1 MIEEGFSSRFS
12 VTDGQKFAL
21 KDWLTLPDD
30 LPPEE
35 EVETLL
41 KQRAKEISDLQNV
54 LYADHKW
61 SVLLIFQAMDA
72 AGKDS
77 TIKNVLSGV
86 NPQGCE
92 VHSFKQPSAR
102 ELEHN
107 FLWRAAKCTP
117 ARGKIGVFNRSWYEE
132 ALIVRVHPEFLA
144 PQHLPDGLVT
154 DNLWDERLE
163 DISLFERHL
172 ARSGTKILKFFL
184 NISPEEQKKRL
195 LSRMDNPKKNWKF
208 DKSDIE
214 ERSHWDDYMHAYEQA
229 IQKTA
234 TDHAPWFVIPANN
247 KPYARL
253 AVADAIWAALK
264 TLDLRWPKLNEDLKA
279 ALPDYRKKLEES

>member
-1 MIEEGFSSRFS
+1 MIDEGFSCRFS
-12 VTDGQKFAL
+12 VTDGKKFSL

-30 LPPEE
+30 LPPED
-35 EVETLL
+35 EVEQLL
-41 KQRAKEISDLQNV
+41 KQRVKEISDLQNV

-61 SVLLIFQAMDA
+61 SVLLVFQAMDA

-132 ALIVRVHPEFLA
+132 TLIVRVHPEFLE

-195 LSRMDNPKKNWKF
+195 LSRIDNPKKNWKF
-208 DKSDIE
+208 DKSDID
-214 ERSHWDDYMHAYEQA
+214 EREHWDDYMHAYEQA

-234 TDHAPWFVIPANN
+234 TDYAPWFLIPADN

-253 AVADAIWAALK
+253 AVADAVLAALK
-264 TLDLRWPKLNEDLKA
+264 ELNLSWPEVKEELKD

>member
-1 MIEEGFSSRFS
+1 MVDEGFSSRFS
-12 VTDGQKFAL
+12 ITDGQKFAL

-35 EVETLL
+35 EVEQLL
-41 KQRAKEISDLQNV
+41 KQRVKEISDLQNV

-132 ALIVRVHPEFLA
+132 TLIVRVHPEFLE

-208 DKSDIE
+208 DKSDID
-214 ERSHWDDYMHAYEQA
+214 ERAHWDDYMHAYEQA

-234 TDHAPWFVIPANN
+234 SDYAPWFVIPADN

-253 AVADAIWAALK
+253 AVADAVLAALK
-264 TLDLRWPKLNEDLKA
+264 TLNLSWPEVKEELKA
-279 ALPDYRKKLEES
+279 ALPDYRKKLEDS